1 MSILRPWCPQTFEPP
16 HLWVYPPPPPPPPL
30 VPPPPPPPPTAVDQL
45 ISPPGYGSQVADKC
59 IDTAFTLTFCKQA
72 YRSLY

>member
-16 HLWVYPPPPPPPPL
+16 HIWVYPPPP
-30 VPPPPPPPPTAVDQL
+30 TVDQL

>member
-1 MSILRPWCPQTFEPP
+1 MVVDKMANVNITPMVSSNFRTPT
-16 HLWVYPPPPPPPPL
+16 PL
-30 VPPPPPPPPTAVDQL
+30 GLSPRPPTVDQL

-59 IDTAFTLTFCKQA
+59 IDTAFTLSFCKQA

>member
-16 HLWVYPPPPPPPPL
+16 HLWVYPPPPP
-30 VPPPPPPPPTAVDQL
+30 TVDQL

>member
-16 HLWVYPPPPPPPPL
+16 HLWVYPPP
-30 VPPPPPPPPTAVDQL
+30 TVDQL